1 MEVHLFYTHSQKLPC
16 KLQSSRPSV
25 SSHEAVGSTT
35 GSQTLA
41 PGRQLRWPTVL
52 TVLAVARTKATAAGS
67 RAAGPRV
74 RGGPALPGVGCVS
87 ARRAGAGAAGSGLS
101 PRTASSAG
109 DWPRSGGACCS
120 LSCCPSPP
128 AGAQPRAT
136 AKPCTSLNP
145 TSLREQVEVL
155 LRKNIQVSVFTAT
168 C

>member
-16 KLQSSRPSV
+16 KLQSSSPSV
-25 SSHEAVGSTT
+25 SSHEAAGSRT
-35 GSQTLA
+35 GSQPLA
-41 PGRQLRWPTVL
+41 PGRQLRWLTVL
-52 TVLAVARTKATAAGS
+52 TVLAVARTKARVPPA
-67 RAAGPRV
+67 RAAR
-74 RGGPALPGVGCVS
+74 VGCVPV
-87 ARRAGAGAAGSGLS
+87 RRAGAGAAGSGLS
-101 PRTASSAG
+101 PRAAGSAG

-136 AKPCTSLNP
+136 AKRCTTLNP
-145 TSLREQVEVL
+145 NSLREQVEVL